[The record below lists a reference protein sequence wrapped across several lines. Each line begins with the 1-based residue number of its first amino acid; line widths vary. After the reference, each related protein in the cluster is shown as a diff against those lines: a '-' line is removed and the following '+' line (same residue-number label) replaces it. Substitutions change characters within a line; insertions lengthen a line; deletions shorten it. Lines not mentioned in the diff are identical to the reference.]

1 MVKAA
6 FKKRALFTRKFVLNL
21 REKTSKVLYWKRN
34 FAWCWYFG
42 TSESR
47 SDIPVKV
54 WKCGVGE
61 GWRGPFGPTVWEMKR
76 NYVNSRRRGI
86 SC

>member
-34 FAWCWYFG
+34 FA
-42 TSESR
+42 
-47 SDIPVKV
+47 
-54 WKCGVGE
+54 
-61 GWRGPFGPTVWEMKR
+61 
-76 NYVNSRRRGI
+76 
-86 SC
+86 